1 MNARAKMTT
10 SSVIHD
16 RMHDQMK
23 VIKIK
28 WKDKTYLVSTS
39 LVVFFA
45 FSLKQMNEIKISDG
59 IRKQKTNKQK
69 PNKQPLS

>member
-1 MNARAKMTT
+1 MNGRAKMTT
-10 SSVIHD
+10 GSVIHD
-16 RMHDQMK
+16 RMHDLMK

-28 WKDKTYLVSTS
+28 SSDKTYLVSTS

-69 PNKQPLS
+69 LNKQPLS